1 MGKIFS
7 ALESSANELGL
18 GAFGS
23 TMKTFFQSQTLGID
37 LWNQDQLKK
46 IFPNLRSNST
56 IWDLLKEIG
65 PFSKKLMRDGDFYK
79 DFRKSIDEGGFK
91 LESNSGNWSYHEVIK
106 NIDDYLSSLGTKMTY
121 HEFVESTF
129 KNRKQPI
136 NRHEYYISAYLL
148 LDMIGYKR
156 DKLPKSTDNMQ
167 NIQTDAEHSF
177 YGAYCD
183 YFVANDKVLRI
194 KSKVLYNEFNIN
206 TTIFRG

>member
-1 MGKIFS
+1 MDMGKIFS

-91 LESNSGNWSYHEVIK
+91 LEIQLRELGVYHEVIK
-106 NIDDYLSSLGTKMTY
+106 KILMTIYPVLGNEKWTY
-121 HEFVESTF
+121 HEFV
-129 KNRKQPI
+129 
-136 NRHEYYISAYLL
+136 
-148 LDMIGYKR
+148 
-156 DKLPKSTDNMQ
+156 
-167 NIQTDAEHSF
+167 
-177 YGAYCD
+177 
-183 YFVANDKVLRI
+183 
-194 KSKVLYNEFNIN
+194 
-206 TTIFRG
+206 